1 MANLLPYAL
10 LALLAIATI
19 ASIALFLQA
28 AGQNERLAD
37 ELAGVKGGLLNSQKE
52 LNATKAE
59 LAVTKE
65 EIALQRED
73 ISGLRAELND
83 SETEIRELEGRLN
96 ESEAEL
102 EDTKN
107 TLSHARE
114 EIVRIREEA
123 LAMDG
128 QINESISWFRD
139 NSALPGTLKVD
150 RFLNRVEKSCVDDG
164 TLNLGCA
171 SYLMKEDLGFLYKD
185 DPTGDRLYSIDEII
199 ARKGGDCEDFS
210 LFFKALLGRFKG
222 ENLELEAW
230 TDGIGRYTIYE
241 DASTGRYWY
250 YDNTDGITLGKSSQ
264 DNPYAVCYFTGFVDD
279 TRIGHCVIMLANAT
293 IDTPDD
299 ITNAALVDAPL
310 FEPQDGGYLGSVG
323 DGFFVCET
331 GNEGCDDGDYSLT
344 FVITGS
350 DLFQF
355 SDGKW
360 NYYAGRHGEINGLL
374 ERLDKIE
381 LE

>member
-10 LALLAIATI
+10 LALLAISTL

-28 AGQNERLAD
+28 TGQKESLAA

-52 LNATKAE
+52 LNFTKAE
-59 LAVTKE
+59 LGTKRE
-65 EIALQRED
+65 EAALLQED
-73 ISGLRAELND
+73 IADLRAELND
-83 SETEIRELEGRLN
+83 SEAEVRELEGRLN

-114 EIVRIREEA
+114 EIARIREEA
-123 LAMDG
+123 LAMDE
-128 QINESISWFRD
+128 QISESISWFRD

-150 RFLNRVEKSCVDDG
+150 RFLSRVEKSCVNDD

-199 ARKGGDCEDFS
+199 ARKGGDCEDYS
-210 LFFKALLGRFKG
+210 LFFKALLNRFRDDG
-222 ENLELEAW
+222 LEMEAW
-230 TDGIGRYTIYE
+230 TGGIGRYVIYE

-250 YDNTDGITLGKSSQ
+250 YDNTDGITLGNSKQ
-264 DNPYAVCYFTGFVDD
+264 DNPYAVCYFTGFANG
-279 TRIGHCVIMLANAT
+279 TRIGHCVIMLTNAT
-293 IDTPDD
+293 IGTPDD
-299 ITNAALVDAPL
+299 ISNAALADAPL
-310 FEPQDGGYLGSVG
+310 FEPQDGGYLGNVG
-323 DGFFVCET
+323 DGFFVCEE

-344 FVITGS
+344 FVITDS

-355 SDGKW
+355 SGGKW
-360 NYYAGRHGEINGLL
+360 NYYAGRHGEISGLL

-381 LE
+381 LG